1 MTIACDP
8 FWAWAL
14 LIAASIPL
22 AAYGLA
28 MLALV
33 RYGRLQQ
40 SPINLNPAKK

>member
-33 RYGRLQQ
+33 RCEDVRVLGRGEL
-40 SPINLNPAKK
+40 